1 MAAEKQL
8 LERNR
13 FQLIALNQKFCS
25 ELILTERSQITK
37 RITLH
42 SGFHRSFCL
51 LTALGVASAAMLAA
65 QAAPPPAA
73 SSVSATAQTAP
84 SASTVTIR
92 GRIADP
98 DGALIPGAKVT
109 IDGPDGKAV
118 ATTTADSGGNYEIRG
133 LKPGSYVVIAS
144 FAGFAPFQ
152 SQPISIAAGQAKRV
166 DVAMA
171 IQVEQ
176 QNVVVTDDAPTVNV
190 EASGNSNAIVLKGK
204 DLEALSDDPDELSN
218 ELQALAGPSAGPN
231 GGQIYIDGF
240 SGGQL
245 PPKSAIREI
254 RINQNPFSAE
264 YDRLGYGRIE
274 ILTKPGTDKLHG
286 QAFIQ
291 GNDSAFNTNDPFN
304 KSLPSYYSYQYN
316 GTVSGAINKNT
327 SFFASAERRN
337 IGDVHSFLLSEA
349 VLPDE
354 NGVYQVLPNYS
365 VALPTQHNRTNVSG
379 RIDWQVGQKN
389 TLTGRYSFYDDSQ
402 QNDLNSASLPS
413 AAYNSSTTDHTVQLS
428 DAYVINDHI
437 VNESRFQY
445 ERTNEYITPV
455 STDRSVSGVGEFK
468 AGGYPAQS
476 SSDHTTKL
484 EFQNLTT
491 WSVKNHAI
499 KFGTRLRDGR
509 DANFTDSNFN
519 GSLSFSSY
527 TDASGNQFTPGEVY
541 ANFANGLAAGQSYLQ
556 LQAQGWTPTTA
567 NYTTGNQH
575 ALANMFDAALFFQ
588 DDWKVNARLT
598 LSGGV
603 RWEAQ
608 NHVQD
613 HNDWA
618 PRLALAYALDGGKG
632 KQAKT
637 VVRAGWGFFYDR
649 FTVSNLLSIQHAD
662 SQDAF
667 VLNRPVCNETTPSN
681 TNSCAATGVT
691 VNSLDLS
698 TLASTAGAT
707 TGNSIPLRYRVDANY
722 HSPYTSQAGGSLE
735 RQITKTTTATV
746 TYLHSF
752 GGHQM
757 VTTNANQL
765 NSDGEY
771 PVNPAGGYFYQYTPE
786 AVFKQDQLISSVNA
800 RISPKLSLVGFY
812 TLGFSHSDGGAGS
825 NASNAYDISQDYGPA
840 TFVSRHQVFAM
851 GSYTGPWQLRF
862 NPFMIAQSGKPYNI
876 VLQNDFLNGFGNQR
890 PGAASA
896 AQCAGDPSETRYY
909 STQYGCL
916 DSQPV
921 SGEAL
926 IPANIA
932 KGPAAVAFNLRISRS
947 WGFGPATGGPA
958 GNQGGGPGGGGPPPG
973 GGGGGRG
980 GGGGGAPG
988 GGLGPG
994 GLGGGGG
1001 GRGGFGGGAGT
1012 NRRYSLT
1019 FSVQALNLFNDV
1031 NYGGPNGTLGSKGF
1045 GESTTLAGGIFNS
1058 PTGSA
1063 VRRIYGQLIFQ
1074 F

>member
-1 MAAEKQL
+1 LYSA
-8 LERNR
+8 
-13 FQLIALNQKFCS
+13 
-25 ELILTERSQITK
+25 
-37 RITLH
+37 
-42 SGFHRSFCL
+42 FHRSFYL
-51 LTALGVASAAMLAA
+51 LIALSAVSATMLFAQAVPPTAASASAAA
-65 QAAPPPAA
+65 QAAPG
-73 SSVSATAQTAP
+73 
-84 SASTVTIR
+84 ASTVTVR
-92 GRIADP
+92 GRITDP

-109 IDGPDGKAV
+109 INTPDGKAV
-118 ATTTADSGGNYEIRG
+118 ATTTADSAGNYEVHN
-133 LKPGSYVVIAS
+133 LKPGTYTVMASY
-144 FAGFAPFQ
+144 AGFAPFQ
-152 SQPISIAAGQAKRV
+152 SQPIAITAGQAKRV
-166 DVAMA
+166 DIKMA

-176 QNVVVTDDAPTVNV
+176 QNVVVTDEAPTVNV

-286 QAFIQ
+286 QFFIQ
-291 GNDSAFNTNDPFN
+291 GNDSSFNTNDPFN
-304 KSLPSYYSYQYN
+304 KSLPSYYSYQFN

-337 IGDVHSFLLSEA
+337 IGDVHSFLLQEA
-349 VLPDE
+349 VLPNTD
-354 NGVYQVLPNYS
+354 GTYQVITPYS

-389 TLTGRYSFYDDSQ
+389 TLTARYSFYDDEQ
-402 QNDLNSASLPS
+402 QNDLTSASLPS
-413 AAYNSSTTDHTVQLS
+413 AAYNQSTTDHTLQMS

-445 ERTNEYITPV
+445 ERTNEYVNPA
-455 STDRSVSGVGEFK
+455 STDRTLSGAGEFTL
-468 AGGYPAQS
+468 GGYTDQS

-491 WSVKNHAI
+491 WSHGNHAI

-509 DANFTDSNFN
+509 DANFTDANFN
-519 GSLSFSSY
+519 GALSFSSY
-527 TDASGNQFTPGEVY
+527 TAPDNTKYTAGEVL
-541 ANFANGLAAGQSYLQ
+541 ANFANGLENGETYQQ
-556 LQAQGWTPTTA
+556 LVSQGWAPTTA
-567 NYTTGNQH
+567 SYTTGNQH

-588 DDWKVNARLT
+588 DDWKVNPRLT

-608 NHVQD
+608 NHVSD

-632 KQAKT
+632 KQPKT
-637 VVRAGWGFFYDR
+637 VLRAGWGFFYDR
-649 FTVSNLLSIQHAD
+649 FPVADLLTVQHANT
-662 SQDAF
+662 QDKF
-667 VLNRPVCNETTPSN
+667 VFNKPSCGETTPSSSS
-681 TNSCAATGVT
+681 SCAATGVT

-698 TLASTAGAT
+698 TLTSTAGAT
-707 TGNSIPLRYRVDANY
+707 AGSSIPLRYRVDASFR
-722 HSPYTSQAGGSLE
+722 SPYTSQAGASLE

-752 GGHQM
+752 GGHQL

-765 NSDGEY
+765 NADGVY
-771 PVNPAGGYFYQYTPE
+771 PVNPEGGYLYQFTPE
-786 AVFKQDQLISSVNA
+786 AVFKQDQLITSVNA
-800 RISPKLSLVGFY
+800 RVNPRLSFVGFY
-812 TLGFSHSDGGAGS
+812 TLGFAHSDGGAGS

-851 GSYTGPWQLRF
+851 GNYTGPWGLRF
-862 NPFMIAQSGKPYNI
+862 NPFMIAQAGKPFNI
-876 VLQNDFLNGFGNQR
+876 VVQNDFLNGFNNQR
-890 PGAASA
+890 PGVATAAECQA
-896 AQCAGDPSETRYY
+896 DTTGRYI
-909 STQYGCL
+909 STVYGCM

-921 SGEAL
+921 SGEQL
-926 IPANIA
+926 ISANMG
-932 KGPAAVAFNLRISRS
+932 KGPAAVAFNLRVSRS
-947 WGFGPATGGPA
+947 FGFGPETGGSNA
-958 GNQGGGPGGGGPPPG
+958 ANRQGQQGGGPGGGPPG
-973 GGGGGRG
+973 GGGGGGRGGGG

-1001 GRGGFGGGAGT
+1001 RGGGMFGGGSTGRKYT
-1012 NRRYSLT
+1012 VT
-1019 FSVQALNLFNDV
+1019 FSAQALNLFNNV
-1031 NYGGPNGTLGSKGF
+1031 NYGGPNGTLGSLDF
-1045 GESTTLAGGIFNS
+1045 NRSTTLAGGIFNS

-1063 VRRIYGQLIFQ
+1063 VRRIYGQVIFQ

>member
-1 MAAEKQL
+1 M
-8 LERNR
+8 N
-13 FQLIALNQKFCS
+13 S
-25 ELILTERSQITK
+25 LTERSQIIK

-42 SGFHRSFCL
+42 SALHRSFFL
-51 LTALGVASAAMLAA
+51 LMALGAGSGTILAA
-65 QAAPPPAA
+65 QAGSPPAA
-73 SSVSATAQTAP
+73 SVSAAAQASP
-84 SASTVTIR
+84 SAATVTIR

-98 DGALIPGAKVT
+98 DGALIPGAKV
-109 IDGPDGKAV
+109 IVNGPDGKAV
-118 ATTTADSGGNYEIRG
+118 ATTTADSAGNYEIHG

-152 SQPISIAAGQAKRV
+152 SQPITVASGQAKRI
-166 DVAMA
+166 DIAMA

-176 QNVVVTDDAPTVNV
+176 QNVVVTDEAPTVNV

-291 GNDSAFNTNDPFN
+291 GNDSSFNTNDPFN
-304 KSLPSYYSYQYN
+304 KTLPSYYSYQYN
-316 GTVSGAINKNT
+316 GTVSGAFNKST

-337 IGDVHSFLLSEA
+337 IGDVNSFLLSEA
-349 VLPDE
+349 VLPDA

-365 VALPTQHNRTNVSG
+365 VALPTQHNRTNASG
-379 RIDWQVGQKN
+379 RIDWQMGQKN
-389 TLTGRYSFYDDSQ
+389 TFTGRYSFYDDSQ
-402 QNDLNSASLPS
+402 QNDLNSAALPS
-413 AAYNSSTTDHTVQLS
+413 AAYNKSTTDHTVQIS

-445 ERTNEYITPV
+445 ERTNGYITPI
-455 STDRSVSGVGEFK
+455 STDRTVSGAGEFT
-468 AGGYPAQS
+468 AGGYSAQT

-509 DANFTDSNFN
+509 DANFTNSNFN
-519 GSLSFSSY
+519 GQLGFSASSLTNPTTGTEY
-527 TDASGNQFTPGEVY
+527 TAGDLY
-541 ANFANGLAAGQSYLQ
+541 ANFANGLANGESYLQ
-556 LQAQGWTPTTA
+556 LQAQGFTPTTA
-567 NYTTGNQH
+567 SYTTGNEH

-588 DDWKVNARLT
+588 DDWKVNPRLT

-608 NHVQD
+608 NHISD

-618 PRLALAYALDGGKG
+618 PRVALAYALDGGNG

-637 VVRAGWGFFYDR
+637 VVRAGFGFFYDR
-649 FTVSNLLSIQHAD
+649 FTVADLLTIQHAN
-662 SQDAF
+662 SQNQY
-667 VLNRPVCNETTPSN
+667 VLNLPVCNETTPSS
-681 TNSCAATGVT
+681 TTSCAATGVT
-691 VNSLDLS
+691 VNTLDLS
-698 TLASTAGAT
+698 TLTSTSGAT
-707 TGNSIPLRYRVDANY
+707 ANSTIPIRYRVGANF

-735 RQITKTTTATV
+735 RQVTKTITATE

-752 GGHQM
+752 GGHQL

-765 NSDGEY
+765 NADSEY
-771 PVNPAGGYFYQYTPE
+771 PVNPAGGYVYQYTPE
-786 AVFKQDQLISSVNA
+786 AVFKQDQLISSLNA
-800 RISPKLSLVGFY
+800 RISPKLSFVGFY
-812 TLGFSHSDGGAGS
+812 TLGFAHSDGGAGS

-851 GSYTGPWQLRF
+851 GNYTGPFAIRF
-862 NPFMIAQSGKPYNI
+862 NPFMIAQAGKPFNI

-890 PGAASA
+890 PGAATA
-896 AQCAGDPSETRYY
+896 AECQADPTRYI
-909 STQYGCL
+909 STPYGCL

-921 SGEAL
+921 AGEAL

-947 WGFGPATGGPA
+947 WGFGPKTGGPV
-958 GNQGGGPGGGGPPPG
+958 GNQGGGPGGGGPGG

-1001 GRGGFGGGAGT
+1001 RGGGGGGATT
-1012 NRRYSLT
+1012 NRKYSLT
-1019 FSVQALNLFNDV
+1019 FSAQALNLFNDV
-1031 NYGGPNGTLGSKGF
+1031 SYGGPNGTLGSRDF
-1045 GESTTLAGGIFNS
+1045 LQSTTLAGGVFSS
-1058 PTGSA
+1058 PSGSA
-1063 VRRIYGQLIFQ
+1063 VRRIFGQLIFQ

>member
-1 MAAEKQL
+1 MHFA
-8 LERNR
+8 
-13 FQLIALNQKFCS
+13 I
-25 ELILTERSQITK
+25 
-37 RITLH
+37 
-42 SGFHRSFCL
+42 HRSYCL
-51 LTALGVASAAMLAA
+51 LLAFGAGSAVMLSA
-65 QAAPPPAA
+65 QAAPPAA
-73 SSVSATAQTAP
+73 SPASTAVQAAP
-84 SASTVTIR
+84 AASTVTIR
-92 GRIADP
+92 GRVADP

-109 IDGPDGKAV
+109 INGPDGKAV
-118 ATTTADSGGNYEIRG
+118 ATTAADSGGNFEVHG
-133 LKPGSYVVIAS
+133 LKPGTYVVMAS
-144 FAGFAPFQ
+144 YAGFAPFQ
-152 SQPISIAAGQAKRV
+152 SQPITIAAGAAKRV
-166 DVAMA
+166 DIAMA

-291 GNDSAFNTNDPFN
+291 GNDSAFNTSNPFN
-304 KSLPSYYSYQYN
+304 SSLPSYYSYQYN

-337 IGDVHSFLLSEA
+337 IGDVHSFLLGETVIPNA
-349 VLPDE
+349 D
-354 NGVYQVLPNYS
+354 GVYQVITNYPVS
-365 VALPTQHNRTNVSG
+365 LPTQHDRTNVSG

-389 TLTGRYSFYDDSQ
+389 TLTARYSFYDDSQ
-402 QNDLNSASLPS
+402 QNNLNSAAMPS
-413 AAYNSSTTDHTVQLS
+413 AAYNSSSTDHTVQIS

-437 VNESRFQY
+437 VNETRFQY
-445 ERTNEYITPV
+445 ERENEYITPN
-455 STDRSVSGVGEFK
+455 STDRTVSGVGEFTT
-468 AGGYPAQS
+468 GGYSAQS
-476 SSDHTTKL
+476 SSDHTTHL

-491 WSVKNHAI
+491 WSHGNHAI

-509 DANFTDSNFN
+509 DANFTDSNFQ
-519 GSLSFSSY
+519 GGLGFSASSQINPATGKPY
-527 TDASGNQFTPGEVY
+527 TAGDVY
-541 ANFANGLAAGQSYLQ
+541 ANFANGLAAGQSYQQ
-556 LQAQGWTPTTA
+556 LEAEGWAPTTA
-567 NYTTGNQH
+567 SYTTGNQH
-575 ALANMFDAALFFQ
+575 ALANVFDAALFFQ
-588 DDWKVNARLT
+588 DDWKVNPRLT

-618 PRLALAYALDGGKG
+618 PRFALAYALDGGKG

-649 FTVSNLLSIQHAD
+649 FAVSNLLGIQHAD
-662 SQDAF
+662 SQDRY
-667 VLNRPVCNETTPSN
+667 VLNEPVCGENSPSN
-681 TNSCAATGVT
+681 QYSCSATGVT
-691 VNSLDLS
+691 VNNLDLS
-698 TLASTAGAT
+698 TLVSTAGAT
-707 TGNSIPLRYRVDANY
+707 TGNNIPLRYRVSSSY
-722 HSPYTSQAGGSLE
+722 RSPYTSQAGGSIE
-735 RQITKTTTATV
+735 RQLTKTTTATV

-752 GGHQM
+752 GAHQL
-757 VTTNANQL
+757 VTTNANQI

-771 PVNPAGGYFYQYTPE
+771 PVNPEGGYVYQYTPE
-786 AVFKQDQLISSVNA
+786 AVFKQDQLITSVNA

-840 TFVSRHQVFAM
+840 TFVSRHQIFAM
-851 GSYTGPWQLRF
+851 GNYTGPFAIRF
-862 NPFMIAQSGKPYNI
+862 NPFMIAQAGKPYNI

-890 PGAASA
+890 PGEATS
-896 AQCAGDPSETRYY
+896 AQCSADTTGRYI
-909 STQYGCL
+909 STAYGCL

-921 SGEAL
+921 AGEAL
-926 IPANIA
+926 IPANIG

-947 WGFGPATGGPA
+947 WGFGPETGGSG
-958 GNQGGGPGGGGPPPG
+958 GNNQGGPPGGGPGGPGGGRGPG
-973 GGGGGRG
+973 GGG
-980 GGGGGAPG
+980 PG

-994 GLGGGGG
+994 GMGGGG
-1001 GRGGFGGGAGT
+1001 GRGGFGGGATT

-1019 FSVQALNLFNDV
+1019 FSVQALNLFNNV
-1031 NYGGPNGTLGSKGF
+1031 NYGGPNGTLGSTDF
-1045 GESTTLAGGIFNS
+1045 GHSTTLAGGIFNS

-1063 VRRIYGQLIFQ
+1063 VRRIFGQLIFQ

>member
-1 MAAEKQL
+1 M
-8 LERNR
+8 
-13 FQLIALNQKFCS
+13 
-25 ELILTERSQITK
+25 
-37 RITLH
+37 
-42 SGFHRSFCL
+42 
-51 LTALGVASAAMLAA
+51 MLAA
-65 QAAPPPAA
+65 QAAPPAA
-73 SSVSATAQTAP
+73 STVSAQAAP
-84 SASTVTIR
+84 GASTVTIR
-92 GRIADP
+92 GRVADP
-98 DGALIPGAKVT
+98 DGALIPGAKVV
-109 IDGPDGKAV
+109 INGPDGKAV
-118 ATTTADSGGNYEIRG
+118 ATTTADSAGNYEFRG
-133 LKPGSYVVIAS
+133 LKPGSYSVMAS
-144 FAGFAPFQ
+144 YAGFAPFQ
-152 SQPISIAAGQAKRV
+152 SQLISIAAGQAKRV
-166 DVAMA
+166 DIAMA

-176 QNVVVTDDAPTVNV
+176 QSVVVTDDAPTVNV

-291 GNDSAFNTNDPFN
+291 GNASAFNTSNPF
-304 KSLPSYYSYQYN
+304 SPDLPSYSSYQYN

-365 VALPTQHNRTNVSG
+365 VVLPTQHDRTNVSG
-379 RIDWQVGQKN
+379 RIDWQLGQKN
-389 TLTGRYSFYDDSQ
+389 TFTGRYSFYDDSQ
-402 QNDLNSASLPS
+402 QNDLNSSSLPS
-413 AAYNSSTTDHTVQLS
+413 AAYNQSTTDHTVQIS

-445 ERTNEYITPV
+445 QRTNEYITPT
-455 STDRSVSGVGEFK
+455 STDRTVTGAGEFR
-468 AGGYPAQS
+468 AGGYSAQA

-491 WSVKNHAI
+491 WSKGPHAI
-499 KFGTRLRDGR
+499 KFGMRLRDGR
-509 DANFTDSNFN
+509 DANFTNSNFN
-519 GSLSFSSY
+519 GELGFSASSQIDPSTNAPY
-527 TDASGNQFTPGEVY
+527 TAGDVY
-541 ANFANGLAAGQSYLQ
+541 ANFANGLANGQSYQQ
-556 LQAQGWTPTTA
+556 LQAEGWAPTTA
-567 NYTTGNQH
+567 SYTIGHEQ
-575 ALANMFDAALFFQ
+575 ALSNMFDAALFFQ

-608 NHVQD
+608 NHVAD

-632 KQAKT
+632 KQPKT

-649 FTVSNLLSIQHAD
+649 FGVSDLLSIQRANT
-662 SQDAF
+662 QEQY
-667 VLNRPVCNETTPSN
+667 VLNAPVCGESTPSN

-707 TGNSIPLRYRVDANY
+707 TGNSIPIRYRVDARY

-752 GGHQM
+752 GGHQL

-771 PVNPAGGYFYQYTPE
+771 PVNPEGGYFYQYTPE
-786 AVFKQDQLISSVNA
+786 AVFKQDQLITSVNA
-800 RISPKLSLVGFY
+800 RINPKLSLVGFY

-851 GSYTGPWQLRF
+851 GNYTGPWQLRF
-862 NPFMIAQSGKPYNI
+862 NPFMIAQSGKPFNI
-876 VLQNDFLNGFGNQR
+876 VLQNDFLNGFNNQR
-890 PGAASA
+890 PGAAM
-896 AQCAGDPSETRYY
+896 AGECQADTTGRYI
-909 STQYGCL
+909 STVYGCM

-921 SGEAL
+921 MGEAL
-926 IPANIA
+926 IPANLG

-947 WGFGPATGGPA
+947 WGFGPETGGTA
-958 GNQGGGPGGGGPPPG
+958 GNQGGGPGGGGPP
-973 GGGGGRG
+973 GGGGRGG

-1001 GRGGFGGGAGT
+1001 GRGGFGGGAST

-1019 FSVQALNLFNDV
+1019 FSVQALNLFNNV
-1031 NYGGPNGTLGSKGF
+1031 NYGGPNGTLGSQAF
-1045 GESTTLAGGIFNS
+1045 NQSTTLAGGIFNS